1 MPRITPLT
9 DFGRPAV
16 EAYAAREGQSEEE
29 YMAPIGPPV
38 TPEAA
43 GGAVLELLQTH
54 RDGVAP
60 AYLLTG
66 AGIQPLP

>member
-1 MPRITPLT
+1 
-9 DFGRPAV
+9 
-16 EAYAAREGQSEEE
+16 
-29 YMAPIGPPV
+29 MAPIGPPV